1 MRSKLV
7 DAVRFLRIGMEAPVQ
22 HYDAVKLRVDVFRK
36 MNFDWKHPLF
46 YAKDIA
52 GIFYRN

>member
-1 MRSKLV
+1 
-7 DAVRFLRIGMEAPVQ
+7 MEAPFQ
-22 HYDAVKLRVDVFRK
+22 HYDAFKLRIDVFRK